1 MVDFNKFESVNRSL
15 LYASLFM
22 ALYFYKYL
30 HVMHNVLCFKREVTI
45 KVVNFVTGEEKTKDN
60 N

>member
-1 MVDFNKFESVNRSL
+1 
-15 LYASLFM
+15 M

-30 HVMHNVLCFKREVTI
+30 HIVHNVLCFKREVTI